1 MLKKF
6 SVKNYKSFKD
16 ELVIDFSDFKDYQY
30 NLHAIENNLIS
41 TAVIYGKN
49 SSGKTNFGYA
59 LFDITLH
66 LVDKEQV
73 AEQHTNYL
81 NANSDESVAT
91 FSYNFIFDSDEIIYR
106 YRKQNSMKL
115 VYEELYLND
124 KKVFSY
130 NFLEHKGDFSNLE
143 LVQASTLNFGFK
155 DMNLSVVRY
164 IANNSNLD
172 KNSVIQRL
180 MNFVS
185 HMLWFRSIGVNN
197 YIGYFKGVEQLTDQI
212 IKNGSVSKFEKF
224 LKNCGITHDLDIAKD
239 VFGNDVLVVKF
250 NHKVIPFLEI
260 ASNGTKAL
268 TLYFYWS
275 EKFSNISFLFIDE
288 FDAFYHTELAE
299 VMIKDISQ
307 KTNFQSILTT
317 HNTALMS
324 NRFLRPDCYFI
335 LSNNRLVSLPKST
348 EKELREGHNLEKMY
362 RNGEFI
368 EF

>member
-30 NLHAIENNLIS
+30 NTHAIENNLIS

-49 SSGKTNFGYA
+49 SSGKTNLGFA

-73 AEQHTNYL
+73 ADQHTNYL
-81 NANSDESVAT
+81 NANSDESVAA
-91 FSYNFIFDSDEIIYR
+91 FSYSFLFDKDEVTYR
-106 YRKQNSMKL
+106 YRKQNSKKL
-115 VYEELYLND
+115 TYEELYVND

-130 NFLEHKGDFSNLE
+130 NFLEHKSDFSNLSYI
-143 LVQASTLNFGFK
+143 QADTLNFGFK

-172 KNSVIQRL
+172 KNSFINKL

-197 YIGYFKGVEQLTDQI
+197 YIGYYKGVEQLMDQI

-224 LKNCGITHDLDIAKD
+224 LKNCGIDHDLTVAKD
-239 VFGNDVLVVKF
+239 VFGNDILAVKF
-250 NHKVIPFLEI
+250 NHRVIPFWEI
-260 ASNGTKAL
+260 ASNGTQAL

-275 EKFSNISFLFIDE
+275 QKFTDITFLFIDE
-288 FDAFYHTELAE
+288 FDAFYHTDLAE
-299 VMIKDISQ
+299 TMIKEISQ
-307 KTNFQSILTT
+307 KKDFQTILTT

-335 LSNNRLVSLPKST
+335 LSNNRLYSLPKCT

-368 EF
+368 ES

>member
-16 ELVIDFSDFKDYQY
+16 ELMIDFSDYKDYQY
-30 NLHAIENNLIS
+30 NTYAIDNNLIG

-49 SSGKTNFGYA
+49 SSGKTNFGFA

-73 AEQHTNYL
+73 AEQHSNYL
-81 NANSDESVAT
+81 NANSDESVAS
-91 FSYNFIFDSDEIIYR
+91 FSYHFDFDQDEVIYR
-106 YRKQNSMKL
+106 YRKQNSRKL
-115 VYEELYLND
+115 VYEELYVNGN
-124 KKVFSY
+124 KVFSY
-130 NFLEHKGDFSNLE
+130 NFLDHKSDFSNLAAI
-143 LVQASTLNFGFK
+143 QANTLNFGFK

-172 KNSVIQRL
+172 KHSIIHKF
-180 MNFVS
+180 MKFVS
-185 HMLWFRSIGVNN
+185 NMLWFRSIGVNN
-197 YIGYFKGVEQLTDQI
+197 YIGYYKGVEELMDQI
-212 IKNGSVSKFEKF
+212 IKNGSVTKFEKF
-224 LKNCGITHDLDIAKD
+224 LNDCGINHELIIAKD
-239 VFGNDVLVVKF
+239 VIGNDILAVKF
-250 NHKVIPFLEI
+250 NHRVIPFWEI
-260 ASNGTKAL
+260 ASNGTQAL

-275 EKFSNISFLFIDE
+275 QKFNDISFLFIDE

-299 VMIKDISQ
+299 VMIKEISQ
-307 KTNFQSILTT
+307 KKGFQTVLTT

-324 NRFLRPDCYFI
+324 NRFLRPDCYFV
-335 LSNNRLVSLPKST
+335 LSNNKLISLPKCT

-362 RNGEFI
+362 RNGEFL